1 MTAIRGIKT
10 EKYGV
15 SIPAKSVCDMFD
27 GTIGFT
33 PGELAS
39 LLNHCGHPQQV
50 VWQLTPEIRK
60 AFLKE
65 LTEAIDRE

>member
-1 MTAIRGIKT
+1 MTEIKGIKT

-15 SIPAKSVCDMFD
+15 SVPAKGVGDMFD

-39 LLNHCGHPQQV
+39 LLNHCGHPQEV
-50 VWQLTPEIRK
+50 AWQLTPEIRK
-60 AFLKE
+60 ALLQE
-65 LTEAIDRE
+65 LEKVKSRE